1 MGVEPHATETR
12 VSPTRPMTE
21 IGFYHLTR
29 QPLERALPSLLA
41 KVLER
46 GLRAVVMT
54 GSMERMEALN
64 GLLWTYDDRAWL
76 PHGSARDAHHE
87 EQPVYLTT
95 TEERP
100 NGAQVL
106 VVVDGLQPAFVGDFE
121 RAVDM
126 FDGRDE
132 AQVAAARE
140 RWRDYKAT
148 GHPLTYW
155 QQGEAG
161 GWEKKADG

>member
-1 MGVEPHATETR
+1 
-12 VSPTRPMTE
+12 MTE

-106 VVVDGLQPAFVGDFE
+106 FLTDRAESERVGE
-121 RAVDM
+121 YELCAVL
-126 FDGRDE
+126 FDGKDPDALAASRDQWRVLKE
-132 AQVAAARE
+132 A
-140 RWRDYKAT
+140 
-148 GHPLTYW
+148 GHEVTYW
-155 QQGEAG
+155 QQDEAG
-161 GWEKKADG
+161 KWEQKA